1 MSQQNGFGSGF
12 ILGSIIG
19 GVVGGV
25 LGTILSTRQKQL
37 NTNQGD
43 SQLGNTS
50 KISLNSNENIELAR
64 HGLEDKIA
72 QLNLAIDDVRQQLGS
87 VETNSAETE

>member
-12 ILGSIIG
+12 VLGSLVG

-25 LGTILSTRQKQL
+25 LGTVIATRKEKQIGKTDYQLQTGQEMPFSTEE
-37 NTNQGD
+37 
-43 SQLGNTS
+43 S
-50 KISLNSNENIELAR
+50 IELAR

-72 QLNLAIDDVRQQLGS
+72 QLNLAIDDVRQQLGTVKDS
-87 VETNSAETE
+87 SEQD

>member
-12 ILGSIIG
+12 VLGSLVG

-25 LGTILSTRQKQL
+25 LGTVLATRKEKQIGKTDYQLQTGQEMPFSTEE
-37 NTNQGD
+37 
-43 SQLGNTS
+43 S
-50 KISLNSNENIELAR
+50 IELAR

-72 QLNLAIDDVRQQLGS
+72 QLNLAIDDVRQQLGTVKAS
-87 VETNSAETE
+87 PDQD